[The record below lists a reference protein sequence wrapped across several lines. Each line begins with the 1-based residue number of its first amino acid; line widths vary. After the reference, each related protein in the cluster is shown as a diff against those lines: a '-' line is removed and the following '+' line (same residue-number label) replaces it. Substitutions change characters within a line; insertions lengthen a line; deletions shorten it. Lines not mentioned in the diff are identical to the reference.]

1 MTAAILIIIL
11 CIIVFIL
18 SVRLHSLHKAMDK
31 LTGELSEMN
40 QETPAHRHLQIPVP
54 DRHLERLAEEIN
66 SILTQSFSR
75 SYSQKQR
82 EQDIRREITNISH
95 DLRTPLTSI
104 LGYLELMEEETLTP
118 EQSQYL
124 EIVQK
129 RSRHLNMLTAQLYEY
144 ARLEARELPL
154 HTQAIDLTAAL
165 KEHLLSFYQEFENRG
180 LTLTPCLPETSVM
193 VSADKDAL
201 ERVLQ
206 NLTSNMLRYGFGN
219 ARISLEREPT
229 QGVITYVNQI
239 TELTDEDV
247 SHLFDPFY
255 TADQARTSRRS
266 GLGMTVAKLLAE
278 QMGGSIDAKLVNGSL
293 KIIFRLCLYAAIDN
307 P

>member
-1 MTAAILIIIL
+1 MTAAILILIL
-11 CIIVFIL
+11 CIIVLIL
-18 SVRLHSLHKAMDK
+18 SIRLRSLHQAMDR
-31 LTGELSEMN
+31 LTKELREIN
-40 QETPAHRHLQIPVP
+40 QETPAHRHLQVPVP
-54 DRHLERLAEEIN
+54 DPHLEKLAEEIN
-66 SILTQSFSR
+66 RCLTQSFSR
-75 SYSQKQR
+75 IYSQKQR

-104 LGYLELMEEETLTP
+104 LGYLELIEEDTLSP
-118 EQSQYL
+118 EQSEYL

-129 RSRHLNMLTAQLYEY
+129 RSRHLNMLTSQLYEY
-144 ARLEARELPL
+144 ARLEAKELPL
-154 HTQAIDLTAAL
+154 HTESIDLTAVL

-193 VSADKDAL
+193 ISGDKDAL
-201 ERVLQ
+201 ERVLH

-219 ARISLEREPT
+219 ARITLEGNQT
-229 QGVITYVNQI
+229 QAVVTYVNQVAGL
-239 TELTDEDV
+239 TEEDV

-278 QMGGSIDAKLVNGSL
+278 QMGGSIEAELDNDSL
-293 KIIFRLCLYAAIDN
+293 KITCRLPLCIEEN
-307 P
+307 C

>member
-1 MTAAILIIIL
+1 MTAVIIIIIIL
-11 CIIVFIL
+11 CIIILIL
-18 SVRLHSLHKAMDK
+18 SVRLRSLHQAIDK
-31 LTGELSEMN
+31 LTGELREMN
-40 QETPAHRHLQIPVP
+40 QEVPAHRHLQVPVP
-54 DRHLERLAEEIN
+54 DRHLERLTEEIN
-66 SILTQSFSR
+66 CWLTQIFSR
-75 SYSQKQR
+75 SYDQKKR
-82 EQDIRREITNISH
+82 EQDIRQEITNISH

-104 LGYLELMEEETLTP
+104 LGYLELIEEETLTQ
-118 EQSQYL
+118 EQSEYL

-144 ARLEARELPL
+144 ARLEAKELPL
-154 HTQAIDLTAAL
+154 HTEPIDLTAVF

-180 LTLTPCLPETSVM
+180 LALTPCLPETSVII
-193 VSADKDAL
+193 SADKDAL
-201 ERVLQ
+201 ERVLH

-219 ARISLEREPT
+219 ARIALEGNQT
-229 QGVITYVNQI
+229 QAVITYVNQTSGL
-239 TELTDEDV
+239 TEEDV

-278 QMGGSIDAKLVNGSL
+278 QMGGSIEAQLVGSSL
-293 KIIFRLCLYAAIDN
+293 KITFRL